1 MARYLIQSAITWEF
15 LHSDPRTGDVCF
27 TPSLLTAM
35 RFGLVEDRDQVA
47 QMVEDHCDRGHTL
60 VIDLDQEIPS

>member
-1 MARYLIQSAITWEF
+1 VARYLIQSAVTWEF

-35 RFGLVEDRDQVA
+35 RFGVVEDREQVA
-47 QMVEDHCDRGHTL
+47 QLVQDHCDRDSTL
-60 VIDLDQEIPS
+60 LIDIDQGC